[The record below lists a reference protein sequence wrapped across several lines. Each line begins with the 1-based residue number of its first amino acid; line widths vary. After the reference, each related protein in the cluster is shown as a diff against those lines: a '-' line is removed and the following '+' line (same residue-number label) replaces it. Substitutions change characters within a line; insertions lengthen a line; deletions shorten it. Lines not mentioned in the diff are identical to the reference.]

1 MNKRELWEAVL
12 GEIELSLSKA
22 SFNTWF
28 RNTQIKELT
37 EDTLFI
43 SVPNIFAKEW
53 LEKKYKKLILDSVQ
67 KNHSHITKLSC
78 LLENQTY
85 QKKSLDSITVNKKS
99 DSKSQQNQFEKN
111 KETPIKINKKP
122 NNSTFSNKNL
132 WFSSG
137 LNNRYDFETY
147 VVGSNNE
154 LAYAAAKSV
163 ANNPGFSY
171 NPLFIYGDVGLGKT
185 HLIQATGNFVK
196 QQNPDF
202 KIRYVGME
210 RFANELI
217 SAIQNNKAKEFK
229 NEYIQLDLLIIDDVQ
244 FLSKKE
250 KTQEEFFH
258 VFESLYQLNKQIIIS
273 ADRPPKSIPTLE
285 NRLKSRFEG
294 GMMADI
300 SKPDI
305 ETRLAIVRKKIED
318 KNFQLDDDI
327 IEYLAKNIYHNVREL
342 EGALNKIII
351 TYQLRNTPPTLK
363 GVMDLT
369 EDLISSNRQ
378 KKVTPT
384 ILIKAVADFFNVKPS
399 EITGNCRKKTV
410 IKPRQLTFYLLRQ
423 DLNLSFSEIGS
434 CLGGK
439 NHSTVMYSCKK
450 VTRELEKNKFLQDQV
465 KFIREKYNDY

>member
-28 RNTQIKELT
+28 RNTQIKDLT
-37 EDTLFI
+37 EDALFI
-43 SVPNIFAKEW
+43 TVPNIFAKEW
-53 LEKKYKKLILDSVQ
+53 LEKKYKKLILDSIQ
-67 KNHSHITKLSC
+67 KNYPKINKLSC
-78 LLENQTY
+78 LLESQSY
-85 QKKSLDSITVNKKS
+85 QKKSLDSITINKKPI
-99 DSKSQQNQFEKN
+99 NQEVSFEKN
-111 KETPIKINKKP
+111 EKESIKINKKP

-137 LNNRYDFETY
+137 LNDRYDFETY

-163 ANNPGFSY
+163 ASSPGFSY

-185 HLIQATGNFVK
+185 HLIQATGNFIK
-196 QQNPDF
+196 KQNPNF

-210 RFANELI
+210 RFANELV

-244 FLSKKE
+244 FLSGKE

-318 KNFQLDDDI
+318 KNFQLDADI

-378 KKVTPT
+378 KKATPT
-384 ILIKAVADFFNVKPS
+384 ILIKAVADFFNIKPS

-410 IKPRQLTFYLLRQ
+410 IKPRQLTFYLLRK
-423 DLNLSFSEIGS
+423 DLSLSFSEIGS

-450 VTRELEKNKFLQDQV
+450 ITKELEKNKFLQDQI
-465 KFIREKYNDY
+465 KFIREKYSDY